1 MQDHGGAPHFFHII
15 GVSLAHGLLEED
27 DGLLEEDGVDELEED
42 VVWELD
48 DGVEVAVVLFPSVCV
63 FVGCTGLEQLPP
75 FPAVSA

>member
-63 FVGCTGLEQLPP
+63 FGRADLEQLPP
-75 FPAVSA
+75 CPAVSA